1 MDTTSDEIAKDF
13 LNAAA
18 ARTKLVADDA
28 GVFCYAKGIVQM
40 CAEVA
45 DTGGRR
51 TRMME
56 RCADAA
62 EAQSTPRRDFAGMVV
77 ARCAELVED
86 PAAQSAPGDYLRQYF
101 RVLDDWV
108 DEGELEFQRWS
119 VENPMGFMV
128 RLKDNGHLSGEQ
140 KLGAVARYIE
150 SMHADFGDN
159 NGVVAAFDAVHE
171 ANNPSPEAMAVWADA
186 MVRAEAKAKEGLPA
200 TATVTFA
207 PFTYISA

>member
-18 ARTKLVADDA
+18 ARAKLVADDA

-45 DTGGRR
+45 DTGGGR

-77 ARCAELVED
+77 ARCAELVEV
-86 PAAQSAPGDYLRQYF
+86 PAAQPAPGEYLRQYF

-108 DEGELEFQRWS
+108 DESELEFQRWS
-119 VENPMGFMV
+119 VDNPMGFMV
-128 RLKDNGHLSGEQ
+128 RVEDNGHLSGEQ
-140 KLGAVARYIE
+140 NLGAVERYTE

-159 NGVVAAFDAVHE
+159 NGVVAAFEAVHE
-171 ANNPSPEAMAVWADA
+171 ANTPTPEAVKIWEDA
-186 MVRAEAKAKEGLPA
+186 MARARANAMEGLPIVPP
-200 TATVTFA
+200 VTFV